1 MTKED
6 DYEGTYRVLDNLG
19 ADAAIAPAELD
30 AIEAFLLPQIIAL
43 MRDAGRTKSAHG
55 LESAEK
61 MARIEGRF

>member
-6 DYEGTYRVLDNLG
+6 ESKGTYRVLDDLG
-19 ADAAIAPAELD
+19 ADSAITPAELD
-30 AIEAFLLPQIIAL
+30 AVEAFLLPQIIAL
-43 MRDAGRTKSAHG
+43 MGQAEGTKSAHG

>member
-6 DYEGTYRVLDNLG
+6 DNTGSYRVLDNLG
-19 ADAAIAPAELD
+19 AEAAITPAELD
-30 AIEAFLLPQIIAL
+30 AIEAFLLPQIIVL
-43 MRDAGRTKSAHG
+43 MRDAGRTKSAYG